1 MPGKGEVHIVDDDDA
16 IRDSLAFLLD
26 TSGWRTRLW
35 PSAESFLAE
44 AEVTKI
50 ACLITDVRMPGLSG
64 LDLVQRLNAQGFVA
78 PIIVMT
84 GHGDIPLAVD
94 AMKAGVVDFLEKPIN
109 DDLLMGALEAAVNKS
124 RKAAPDSPQV
134 LETRKKFHALSPR
147 ERDVLDG
154 VVAGKPNKVIAY
166 ELGIS
171 PRTVEVYRAGLM
183 SKTGAGSL
191 SELVKMSIL
200 AGL

>member
-1 MPGKGEVHIVDDDDA
+1 VNDRAEIHIVDDDDA

-26 TSGWRTRLW
+26 ASGWRTCLW
-35 PSAESFLAE
+35 PSAEAFLDGAG
-44 AEVTKI
+44 AARV

-64 LDLVQRLNAQGFVA
+64 LDLVQRLNARGFTA

-109 DDLLMGALEAAVNKS
+109 DELLMRALEAAVS
-124 RKAAPDSPQV
+124 QAPKAAPDDPEIVRLRQ
-134 LETRKKFHALSPR
+134 RFKALSPR
-147 ERDVLDG
+147 ERDVMTG
-154 VVAGKPNKVIAY
+154 VVAGKPNKVIAQD
-166 ELGIS
+166 LGIS

-183 SKTGAGSL
+183 TKTGAGSL
-191 SELVKMSIL
+191 SELVRMAL
-200 AGL
+200 TLGH

>member
-1 MPGKGEVHIVDDDDA
+1 MSGMGEIHIVDDDDA
-16 IRDSLAFLLD
+16 IRDSLSFLLD
-26 TSGWRTRLW
+26 ASGWVTRVW

-44 AEVTKI
+44 AKMTAV

-64 LDLVQRLNAQGFVA
+64 LDLVQRLNAQRFTA

-109 DDLLMGALEAAVNKS
+109 DDLLMRALEVAVTKS
-124 RKAAPDSPQV
+124 RKAAPDSPEA
-134 LETRKKFHALSPR
+134 LETRKKFQSLSPR
-147 ERDVLDG
+147 ERDVLSG

-191 SELVKMSIL
+191 SELVKMSML
-200 AGL
+200 AGF